1 MTPANRSR
9 IVDGLSGRRPGDVA
23 QTARIDT
30 AIVRTS
36 RFLAALTLAT
46 TGAVLAC
53 SPAPAQDVSASA
65 SQASSDGVAPLRMGM
80 LPAGTY
86 STTRFEPTL
95 ILTLGEGWTQLFA
108 DDADEVALENKPEGV
123 ALNITRVTRVVDPRN
138 GSRVEAPEDLIAWLA
153 SHPALSAS
161 EPEPVTVAG
170 IEGRTLT
177 IGPSTG
183 DVPLFSYPSGDM
195 RLPPTEQARIYVVPL
210 DGPDLTVF
218 QAGPGGADAVDE
230 LVRPILASITVIP
243 ED

>member
-1 MTPANRSR
+1 M
-9 IVDGLSGRRPGDVA
+9 
-23 QTARIDT
+23 
-30 AIVRTS
+30 RTS
-36 RFLAALTLAT
+36 RFLAALVLAT

-53 SPAPAQDVSASA
+53 SPAPTTGVSAGA
-65 SQASSDGVAPLRMGM
+65 SQAASDAVTPLRMGT

-86 STTRFEPTL
+86 ATTRFEPTL

-108 DDADEVALENKPEGV
+108 DDADEVALEHKAEGV
-123 ALNITRVTRVVDPRN
+123 ALNITRVTRVVDPGN

-195 RLPPTEQARIYVVPL
+195 RLPPNEQARIYVVPL

-218 QAGPGGADAVDE
+218 QAGPGAPDAVSE
-230 LVRPILASITVIP
+230 LVAPILASLQVTS